1 LSIAGLT
8 GLDKVYDGNYNASVS
23 GSPILVGVLRND
35 TVILEDTTYYFAT
48 SEVGSD
54 VEITNLD
61 FSLSGPDAD
70 NYFIIWNSPT
80 LSASIT
86 PKPLSIAGLT
96 GLDKVYD
103 GNWNASVSGSPI
115 LVGVLR
121 NDTVILEDSS
131 FSYSDTDRFH
141 FTTSEVGTDLEI
153 ISLGYWLSGSE
164 ADNYI
169 LTKPTLSAS
178 ITAKLLNLPSC
189 YKEAWKA
196 SKSYNKSPGTHIVH
210 YLGNNYV
217 NKTWWSKNNIPNK
230 VANKWENQGVCQSEN
245 VYDSTATAV
254 VNRDF
259 DLNDSELGD
268 DADIDGTDAGNYSLF
283 QPTLNQDITVNLEFT
298 PSVNSISFQF
308 NPYSGLVEFDLG
320 ATESP
325 SIRVMNSAGQ
335 IIHRQVDIS
344 SADYTLKL
352 LGARG
357 LYFIEITDK
366 VGQARG
372 FSVMKK

>member
-1 LSIAGLT
+1 
-8 GLDKVYDGNYNASVS
+8 
-23 GSPILVGVLRND
+23 
-35 TVILEDTTYYFAT
+35 
-48 SEVGSD
+48 
-54 VEITNLD
+54 
-61 FSLSGPDAD
+61 
-70 NYFIIWNSPT
+70 
-80 LSASIT
+80 
-86 PKPLSIAGLT
+86 
-96 GLDKVYD
+96 
-103 GNWNASVSGSPI
+103 
-115 LVGVLR
+115 VLR

-189 YKEAWKA
+189 YKEAWKASKSYNKSPGTHIVHYLGNNYVNKTWWSKNDKPNQSANKWVDQGACDTGEEVVISPPLCHKEAWKA